1 MTRKGARHQKREIRK
16 KCLASRLPERGN
28 VMTPSEFLEILS
40 RAAVLKTTFRHCY
53 TEDGRKESVAEHSW
67 RIALMAMLL
76 SGEPEFQD
84 TDMNKVI
91 RMCLIHDL
99 GEAFT
104 GDIPTFE
111 KTGSDAKTEDALFL
125 EWVNTFPPAQREEW
139 TELLDEM
146 EKLQTR
152 EAKTYKA
159 LDKLEAVISH
169 NESDLSTWLPLEYD
183 LQLTYGKE
191 NVQFSEYLK
200 ALSGCIDE
208 WTKEK
213 IADKKQPV
221 HPFG

>member
-1 MTRKGARHQKREIRK
+1 
-16 KCLASRLPERGN
+16 
-28 VMTPSEFLEILS
+28 MTPCDFLNILS
-40 RAAVLKTTFRHCY
+40 RAAILKTTTRHCF
-53 TEDGRKESVAEHSW
+53 TEENRKESAADHSW

-99 GEAFT
+99 GETFT
-104 GDIPTFE
+104 GDIPAFE
-111 KTGSDAKTEDALFL
+111 KTDTDTDNEDALFL
-125 EWVNTFPPAQREEW
+125 DWVRSFPTAQRQEW
-139 TELLDEM
+139 LGLMNEM
-146 EKLQTR
+146 KELQTK

-191 NVQFSEYLK
+191 NIQFSEYLK
-200 ALSGCIDE
+200 ALSKCIDE
-208 WTKEK
+208 WTENK
-213 IADKKQPV
+213 IKGLITPQ
-221 HPFG
+221 